1 MLKEQIYN
9 FVQRTG
15 PIIPIKVAKHF
26 KSDTIFISAILSELI
41 TGKKLKLTKAKIG
54 SSPLY
59 YAPGQE
65 PKLANIL
72 KPYLKQIFQTA
83 LEFLEERKVLRDQDC
98 EPAIRASLRELKDFA
113 KPLTIQV
120 EGNQELFWQYYTL
133 NNEETKSLI
142 NEILERV
149 YKKEEPKPEVKEEPE
164 VETPKPKEEIKEE
177 QEQINQEIKQEFQQ
191 PEPVEEPEEFEE
203 PEEEIKEE
211 EQPEEPEEQEE
222 EQPEEEIIEETEEKS
237 LLKKEE
243 KETLLIQDQ
252 PKQRE
257 KDFEK
262 TIISFLNKK
271 EINILEKQTIKKN
284 RELNF
289 VVKVPSNMGDLMYFV
304 KAKNKKK
311 INEGELLLAF
321 TEGQNL
327 KLPTIYVTN
336 AETTKKAIV
345 YKEKNMKG
353 LLYKKIKF

>member
-1 MLKEQIYN
+1 MNRVLMLKDQIYS
-9 FVQRTG
+9 FVQREG

-26 KSDTIFISAILSELI
+26 KSDTLFISAILSELI

-65 PKLANIL
+65 PKLANQL

-83 LEFLEERKVLRDQDC
+83 LELLQERKVLRDQDC

-133 NNEETKSLI
+133 SNEETKSLI
-142 NEILERV
+142 NEVLERV
-149 YKKEEPKPEVKEEPE
+149 YKKEEVKPEIKEP
-164 VETPKPKEEIKEE
+164 PKEEIKEEPKVEQEEKTE

-191 PEPVEEPEEFEE
+191 PEPVEEQEEFEE
-203 PEEEIKEE
+203 QVEDKEE
-211 EQPEEPEEQEE
+211 PKEEPIEEKEEQ
-222 EQPEEEIIEETEEKS
+222 S
-237 LLKKEE
+237 MLKQEE
-243 KETLLIQDQ
+243 KETLLIQDK
-252 PKQRE
+252 PKERE

-271 EINILEKQTIKKN
+271 EINIIEKQTIKKN

-289 VVKVPSNMGDLMYFV
+289 VVRVPSNMGDLMYFV

-311 INEGELLLAF
+311 VNEGELLLAF

-336 AETTKKAIV
+336 AETTKKAIN
-345 YKEKNMKG
+345 YMENNMKG

>member
-1 MLKEQIYN
+1 MLKDQIYS

-26 KSDTIFISAILSELI
+26 NSDTIFISAILSELI

-65 PKLANIL
+65 PQLAPAL

-83 LEFLEERKVLRDQDC
+83 LEMLEQRKVLRDQDC

-113 KPLTIQV
+113 KPLNIEVQ
-120 EGNQELFWQYYTL
+120 GNQELFWHYYTL
-133 NNEETKSLI
+133 GNEETKSLI
-142 NEILERV
+142 NDILERV
-149 YKKEEPKPEVKEEPE
+149 YKKEEIKEE
-164 VETPKPKEEIKEE
+164 PKEEIKEEPKEE
-177 QEQINQEIKQEFQQ
+177 QEQINQEIKEEFQQ
-191 PEPVEEPEEFEE
+191 PEPVEEEEDFKEPVEENEE
-203 PEEEIKEE
+203 PEEE
-211 EQPEEPEEQEE
+211 EQ
-222 EQPEEEIIEETEEKS
+222 S
-237 LLKKEE
+237 LLEQEE

-252 PKQRE
+252 PKERE

-271 EINILEKQTIKKN
+271 EINIIEKQTIKKN

-289 VVKVPSNMGDLMYFV
+289 VVKIPSNVGDLIYFV

-311 INEGELLLAF
+311 VNEGEILLAF

-336 AETTKKAIV
+336 AETTKKAIN
-345 YKEKNMKG
+345 YMEKNMKG